1 MCERP
6 RCARWKG
13 YYLRRMI
20 CAEMEYE
27 GPIAIHVGH
36 CKTQDRDFSLLPSF
50 LLPRQQVSR
59 LGLESFLELWKRHHC
74 LQEARIEFAAGVG
87 AGSDAADDG
96 SLPEAPGYR
105 LPRST
110 AYHWLY
116 ALIVRLRLHA
126 SRLAIT
132 PPELFSVFECR
143 RLPLST
149 LVACLDVSLP
159 WRVASALAL
168 IPP

>member
-1 MCERP
+1 
-6 RCARWKG
+6 
-13 YYLRRMI
+13 MI

-36 CKTQDRDFSLLPSF
+36 CKTQGRDFSLLPSF
-50 LLPRQQVSR
+50 LLPRTQVSR

-74 LQEARIEFAAGVG
+74 VQAARVEFAAGVGAG

-110 AYHWLY
+110 AYQWLY
-116 ALIVRLRLHA
+116 GLIVRLRLH
-126 SRLAIT
+126 SRRLAIA

-143 RLPLST
+143 RLPLPT
-149 LVACLDVSLP
+149 LLACLDVSLP
-159 WRVASALAL
+159 WRVAFRLVL

>member
-1 MCERP
+1 
-6 RCARWKG
+6 
-13 YYLRRMI
+13 MI

-27 GPIAIHVGH
+27 GRIAVHVGH
-36 CKTQDRDFSLLPSF
+36 CKNQGHDFSLLPSF

-59 LGLESFLELWKRHHC
+59 LGLASFLESWKRSHSMP
-74 LQEARIEFAAGVG
+74 ATRVEFAAGVSAG
-87 AGSDAADDG
+87 AAADAADDG

-105 LPRST
+105 LPTST
-110 AYHWLY
+110 AYQWLY

-126 SRLAIT
+126 SSLAIA
-132 PPELFSVFECR
+132 PPATFSVFECR
-143 RLPLST
+143 RLPLSK

-159 WRVASALAL
+159 WRVASPLIL